1 MTDHQQLLPLEQAS
15 VFDVRGMSE
24 SERTELGH
32 LVLVM
37 RRWPQGISWEA
48 LGLDLWL
55 PDAGPS
61 KELLKAYQT
70 SQIDWEEF
78 ARRYRA
84 EQLGNWRQAGYYKVG
99 KGEEGRRESQVS
111 PLHHLHELREQY
123 RVVTVLCHERQGNC
137 HRHILVQLLDEEKRG
152 DQAAVP
158 FCRTALHPVRR
169 NGGDR

>member
-1 MTDHQQLLPLEQAS
+1 MTDYQQLLPLEQAS
-15 VFDVRGMSE
+15 VFDVRCMSE

-48 LGLDLWL
+48 LGLDVWL

-78 ARRYRA
+78 ARRYRS
-84 EQLGNWRQAGYYKVG
+84 EQFSNWRRAGYYKVG

-111 PLHHLHELREQY
+111 PLLHLREMRKHY
-123 RVVTVLCHERQGNC
+123 GLVTVLCHERQGNC
-137 HRHILVQLLDEEKRG
+137 HRHILVHLANQDTDGRAEPLAMKS
-152 DQAAVP
+152 
-158 FCRTALHPVRR
+158 
-169 NGGDR
+169 